1 MNVRSLTRATTL
13 RSAIISGGLLWAV
26 GALALGAVG
35 FLEVEGFWVG
45 VICLLAF
52 GLMLG
57 GALRV
62 AASLLP
68 LTRLGQRLA
77 PVRDGSAARLEGE
90 YPAEVHPLVDEVNDL
105 LRRNQEALRRS
116 HLEADSLAHGLKT
129 PLTILTNEIERL
141 RKDDHPAAEGLREQV
156 EAMSDRVTL
165 HLSRASAAAARLA
178 QPPTGSCPV
187 APSVDRLVRAMRQ
200 LHVGRRLEIRCEV
213 PPDLNFHGNPED
225 LEEMLGNV
233 LENAC
238 KWCRGSVE
246 VRAHAAED
254 RLLIVVEDDGP
265 GLSEA
270 VRDQILATGQPE
282 SAHSRRRGVGLRI
295 VKALVELYGG
305 GLRLD
310 GSAKRGLQVTL
321 ELPATGTA

>member
-35 FLEVEGFWVG
+35 FLEVEDFWVG

-68 LTRLGQRLA
+68 LARLGQRLA

-178 QPPTGSCPV
+178 HPPPPPHRVLPRRSERRWAGACD
-187 APSVDRLVRAMRQ
+187 APAARRPPARDSLRGPSGPELSWQSGRSRGDAWQRARE
-200 LHVGRRLEIRCEV
+200 R
-213 PPDLNFHGNPED
+213 
-225 LEEMLGNV
+225 
-233 LENAC
+233 
-238 KWCRGSVE
+238 
-246 VRAHAAED
+246 
-254 RLLIVVEDDGP
+254 
-265 GLSEA
+265 
-270 VRDQILATGQPE
+270 
-282 SAHSRRRGVGLRI
+282 
-295 VKALVELYGG
+295 
-305 GLRLD
+305 
-310 GSAKRGLQVTL
+310 LQVVSR
-321 ELPATGTA
+321 